1 VFVVYSNEAKTPF
14 FEAHKLQIMGKFT
27 NRKISKKKRY

>member
-27 NRKISKKKRY
+27 IYYKKRKII